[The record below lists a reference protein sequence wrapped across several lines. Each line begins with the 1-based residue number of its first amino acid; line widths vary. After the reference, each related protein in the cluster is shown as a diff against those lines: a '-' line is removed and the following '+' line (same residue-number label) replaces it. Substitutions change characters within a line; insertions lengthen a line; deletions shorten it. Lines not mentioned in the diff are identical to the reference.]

1 MTQPSVKIAKLN
13 GNRYEISVETEYGI
27 LKCFVRATLYSDK
40 ALIDVATREEETTQ
54 LALTR
59 ARALAE
65 ALSKATN

>member
-1 MTQPSVKIAKLN
+1 MLRP
-13 GNRYEISVETEYGI
+13 
-27 LKCFVRATLYSDK
+27 CTLYSDK